1 MEHIE
6 ERGPIAGTYTSYEG
20 PRGND
25 YEAAR
30 STISWRAV
38 LAGVVVALA
47 VQILLTTLGLAI
59 GATTLDANASS
70 GTLRDTGIGVGV
82 WYLISTLI
90 SVFCG
95 GMVAGISAR
104 ELTKPLGS
112 IEGLMVLALS
122 LLLSIWFVTSGV
134 QSVIAQASGMVSVD
148 PSQLQGAR
156 IPGMPQDLQV
166 GQQTAEQ
173 IAGAS
178 TAASW
183 VAFGTLLLSA
193 IMGVLGGIVG
203 ARFNRKQLEGG
214 SRTAIR
220 REVPAVQTLRPT
232 EA

>member
-6 ERGPIAGTYTSYEG
+6 EHRGPIAGTYTTTNHVG
-20 PRGND
+20 TD
-25 YEAAR
+25 YDRPR

-47 VQILLTTLGLAI
+47 AQILLTTLGLAI
-59 GATTLDANASS
+59 GATTLDANAST

-104 ELTKPLGS
+104 ELTKTLGS
-112 IEGLMVLALS
+112 IEGLLVWALS
-122 LLLSIWFVTSGV
+122 LLLTIWFVTSGV
-134 QSVIAQASGMVSVD
+134 QSVIAQASGMIAVD
-148 PSQLQGAR
+148 PAAMQGAQ
-156 IPGMPQDLQV
+156 MPNLPQNMQL
-166 GQQTAEQ
+166 GEQTAQ
-173 IAGAS
+173 QLTGAS

-183 VAFGTLLLSA
+183 IAFGTLLLSA
-193 IMGVLGGIVG
+193 IAGVLGGIVG
-203 ARFNRKQLEGG
+203 SRLNRKQLHG
-214 SRTAIR
+214 STTTTTRH
-220 REVPAVQTLRPT
+220 EVPAVQTLRPT